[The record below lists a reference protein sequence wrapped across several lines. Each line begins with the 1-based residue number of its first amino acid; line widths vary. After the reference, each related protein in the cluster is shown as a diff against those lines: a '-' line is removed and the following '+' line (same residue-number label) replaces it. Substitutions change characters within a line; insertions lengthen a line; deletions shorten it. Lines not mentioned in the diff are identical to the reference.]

1 MFCIPIGCIIITL
14 LLFFILG
21 NHHAIFSSKELCI
34 GHDQKIANISK
45 ELKDFNTEL
54 ESYSIMLKEIYG
66 SRKKDLKSHNDN
78 LHRYIFNIESTDD
91 GMGLKYEKHEYHVKD
106 YKFSFQSSNS
116 NQSIKELISSIEIN
130 DITKPDN
137 ITKPPTR
144 GYIEPA
150 NIGSSNDITSV
161 THKKDFIVN
170 MFISNVYTIGD
181 IDKLYRNENMSEMYE
196 EYLIEITV
204 QSHMCKD
211 SRKDTDDRKW
221 TLSTISAQSTSNMLT
236 HNTLSLTLDNN
247 NIIFTP
253 GEDTDYKIFL
263 RARVERENYQNYPL
277 GGWKLCVLFEEK
289 A

>member
-1 MFCIPIGCIIITL
+1 MFCIPIGCIVITL

-54 ESYSIMLKEIYG
+54 ESYSLMLKEIYG
-66 SRKKDLKSHNDN
+66 SGKKVHKSYNDN
-78 LHRYIFNIESTDD
+78 LHRYILNIESTDD
-91 GMGLKYEKHEYHVKD
+91 GLGLKYKKHEYHVKD
-106 YKFSFQSSNS
+106 YKFSFQSSNP
-116 NQSIKELISSIEIN
+116 NQTTVKPIN
-130 DITKPDN
+130 NSEVDDIMKPH
-137 ITKPPTR
+137 TPWH
-144 GYIEPA
+144 IEPA

-170 MFISNVYTIGD
+170 TFISNVYRIEDLSTVYD
-181 IDKLYRNENMSEMYE
+181 IEDIEETHE
-196 EYLIEITV
+196 EYLIEIIV

-211 SRKDTDDRKW
+211 SSKDTDDRKW
-221 TLSTISAQSTSNMLT
+221 TLSTISAQSTSNMLK

-263 RARVERENYQNYPL
+263 RARIERGKGGPNPL